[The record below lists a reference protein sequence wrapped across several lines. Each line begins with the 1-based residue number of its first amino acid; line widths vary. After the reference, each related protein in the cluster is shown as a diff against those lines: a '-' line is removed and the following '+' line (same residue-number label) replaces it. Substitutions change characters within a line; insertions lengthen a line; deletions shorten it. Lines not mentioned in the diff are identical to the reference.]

1 MNKLMNSVRG
11 LTNAKEQA
19 IKTSVITQLSNSVKE
34 IQLFGVDENLSG
46 DSMDMSEAES
56 TLCSVIEAMFLHGLK
71 DSLTHRFRKAITDV
85 DVKPEPSFWAP
96 LLVISH
102 KQIIGQVSAQLK
114 CVCEPLKPQVKA

>member
-11 LTNAKEQA
+11 LSSTKEQV
-19 IKTSVITQLSNSVKE
+19 IKTSITTQLSNSVKE

-71 DSLTHRFRKAITDV
+71 DSLTHRFRKVITDV
-85 DVKPEPSFWAP
+85 DIKPEPSFWAP
-96 LLVISH
+96 ILVISH
-102 KQIIGQVSAQLK
+102 KQIINQVSSLFIQYA
-114 CVCEPLKPQVKA
+114 